1 MSYPSEGQTK
11 TLPGLFGRGLGEIAE
26 HDARIR
32 SVTAVEMQEL
42 ANRYFVER
50 ELVQAVVRGTGR
62 RV

>member
-1 MSYPSEGQTK
+1 MPCRRQARR
-11 TLPGLFGRGLGEIAE
+11 LPVAHKAGGCERIEE

-32 SVTAVEMQEL
+32 RVTAREMQEL

-50 ELVQAVVRGTGR
+50 ELVQSVVRGTGR